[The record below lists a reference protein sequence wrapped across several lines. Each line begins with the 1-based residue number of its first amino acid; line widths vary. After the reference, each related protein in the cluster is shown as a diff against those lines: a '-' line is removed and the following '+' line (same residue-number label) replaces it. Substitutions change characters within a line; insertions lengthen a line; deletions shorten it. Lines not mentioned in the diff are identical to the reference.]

1 MDNKIFIDLD
11 KSDKLPQITAFQ
23 GQVYIKKNGRI
34 IVRNSIFED
43 IDTLTEQDLEYI
55 LVNFK
60 QYISPIL
67 TSMYIPKASI
77 MEVIKKVALEFKV
90 RFKTEKP
97 GGNKIIPISPD
108 EFFEGGKIFDDI
120 ISGINPE
127 WTETQ
132 KYKYLYNQTG
142 IMLSYDLNVSQHT
155 VNANF
160 HEKYSRNIFTSI
172 SKNWGI
178 CASFAAIYDYLCYKC
193 DLDSTILSEDD
204 HDYVMISNSNG
215 EDYLTDPTYDA
226 ARLKFGLKT
235 RNFAIPKEEFEKNSH
250 HLKQTEADEY
260 EFASLDNEEIK
271 EIDKSIGY
279 LENFG
284 GDYTDEA
291 LGKLANGL
299 EGNTFDEKAM
309 NFIERIKNIKT
320 IGRPTDS
327 DYVEIIKW
335 ILSKSTDIEFA
346 KKINVASYAYEDTKE
361 LPRKIVFKIEEDN
374 ENKKYYVF
382 DYRTKEYKEVNELD
396 LINVDKEL
404 GTEL

>member
-77 MEVIKKVALEFKV
+77 MEVIKKVAPEFKV

-108 EFFEGGKIFDDI
+108 EFFEGEKIFDDI

-142 IMLSYDLNVSQHT
+142 IMLSYDLNVLQHT

-235 RNFAIPKEEFEKNSH
+235 RNFAIPKEEFERNSH

-346 KKINVASYAYEDTKE
+346 KK
-361 LPRKIVFKIEEDN
+361 
-374 ENKKYYVF
+374 
-382 DYRTKEYKEVNELD
+382 
-396 LINVDKEL
+396 
-404 GTEL
+404 